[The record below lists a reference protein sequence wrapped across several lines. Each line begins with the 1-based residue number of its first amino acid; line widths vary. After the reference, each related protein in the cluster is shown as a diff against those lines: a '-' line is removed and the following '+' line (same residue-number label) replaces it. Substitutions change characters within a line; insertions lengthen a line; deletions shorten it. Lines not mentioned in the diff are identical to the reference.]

1 MTSGKANVSCGL
13 GVSYLGKYF
22 GIQNHHSMLLPTFD
36 KNFIV
41 KKFLFL
47 KGIYFGCMRL
57 FDSFI

>member
-22 GIQNHHSMLLPTFD
+22 GIQNYPSMLLPTFD
-36 KNFIV
+36 RNFIY

-47 KGIYFGCMRL
+47 KGIFWLYE
-57 FDSFI
+57 II